1 MESKQMTNKIIKRVT
16 KAVQK
21 RAEYWEFKNP
31 FLKGIV
37 TATEYRITYKG
48 KKFSAVWKRQ
58 LITDICKSIYNIDP
72 NFRDMREYL

>member
-1 MESKQMTNKIIKRVT
+1 MKTNKIIKRVT

-37 TATEYRITYKG
+37 TATE
-48 KKFSAVWKRQ
+48 
-58 LITDICKSIYNIDP
+58 
-72 NFRDMREYL
+72 